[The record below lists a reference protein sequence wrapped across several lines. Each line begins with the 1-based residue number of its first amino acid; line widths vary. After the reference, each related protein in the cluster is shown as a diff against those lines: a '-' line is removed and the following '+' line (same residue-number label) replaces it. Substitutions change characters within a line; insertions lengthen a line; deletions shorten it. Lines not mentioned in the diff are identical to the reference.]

1 MDTFELVERLAVA
14 LAIGLI
20 IGIERGWKQRAE
32 AEGERAAGLR
42 THTLAGLLGGIW
54 GALALG
60 AGQAGVIALA
70 LAFAAFTAAIAV
82 FRYREMVHD
91 KTFGATT
98 VVAAM
103 LAFALGA
110 LAVMGD
116 KTAAAAAAVATAL
129 LLALKAALHE
139 WVKRL
144 TWEEL
149 RAGLTLLAMS
159 VILLPLLPHR
169 ELSPWFPINPHEI
182 WLLTVLI
189 AALSFAGYVAIRLA
203 GPSIGVLLSGLA
215 GGFVS
220 STAVTLNM
228 ARLARADGERCN
240 IFAGAVLI
248 ANAVMMLR
256 VLVIVGILNT
266 ELLAPLAPPLI
277 LGAFT
282 LAGIAGYLASWGHE
296 DSPVGKPLNLKNPF
310 ELPVVLEF
318 GALLAVITVAAKLL
332 SRWAGTYGAVALA
345 AVSGLVDVDAIS
357 ISLARL
363 APQGLAPAGAATAIL
378 VAVVANSL
386 TKVALGT
393 TAGGLRF
400 GKVVARGTVVSLAVG
415 ALGLAPALLM

>member
-1 MDTFELVERLAVA
+1 VDTFELVERLAVA

-110 LAVMGD
+110 LAVIGD

-228 ARLARADGERCN
+228 ARLARADGERGN

-266 ELLAPLAPPLI
+266 ELLAPLAPPLL

-282 LAGIAGYLASWGHE
+282 LAGIAGYLANWGHE
-296 DSPVGKPLNLKNPF
+296 DSPVGKPLTLKNPF

-332 SRWAGTYGAVALA
+332 SGWAGTYGAVALA

>member
-1 MDTFELVERLAVA
+1 VDTFELVGRLAVA
-14 LAIGLI
+14 LAIGLV
-20 IGIERGWKQRAE
+20 IGIERGWKQRGE

-42 THTLAGLLGGIW
+42 THALSGLLGGIW
-54 GALALG
+54 GALALNT
-60 AGQAGVIALA
+60 GQAGVIAVA

-110 LAVMGD
+110 LAVTGD
-116 KTAAAAAAVATAL
+116 RTAAAAAGVATAM

-149 RAGLTLLAMS
+149 RAGLILLAMS
-159 VILLPLLPHR
+159 VILLPLLPDR
-169 ELSPWFPINPHEI
+169 ELSPSFPVNPHEI
-182 WLLTVLI
+182 WLLTILI

-215 GGFVS
+215 GGLVS

-240 IFAGAVLI
+240 IFAAGVLV
-248 ANAVMMLR
+248 ASAVMMLR
-256 VLVIVGILNT
+256 VLIIVSIVNT
-266 ELLAPLAPPLI
+266 ALLAPIAAPLL
-277 LGAFT
+277 LGAFA
-282 LAGIAGYLASWGHE
+282 LAGIAGYLANWGRE
-296 DSPVGKPLNLKNPF
+296 DCPVGKPLALQNPF
-310 ELPVVLEF
+310 ELRVVLEF
-318 GALLAVITVAAKLL
+318 GALLAVIMAAAKLL
-332 SRWAGTYGAVALA
+332 SSWSGANGAIVLA
-345 AVSGLVDVDAIS
+345 AVSGLIDVDAIS

-363 APQGLAPAGAATAIL
+363 APQALAPNSAVYAIL

-386 TKVALGT
+386 TKIVLGT
-393 TAGGLRF
+393 TAGGFKF
-400 GKVVARGTVVSLAVG
+400 GKVVARGTVASLAVG
-415 ALGLAPALLM
+415 ALALAPALLR

>member
-1 MDTFELVERLAVA
+1 
-14 LAIGLI
+14 
-20 IGIERGWKQRAE
+20 
-32 AEGERAAGLR
+32 
-42 THTLAGLLGGIW
+42 
-54 GALALG
+54 
-60 AGQAGVIALA
+60 
-70 LAFAAFTAAIAV
+70 
-82 FRYREMVHD
+82 
-91 KTFGATT
+91 
-98 VVAAM
+98 
-103 LAFALGA
+103 
-110 LAVMGD
+110 
-116 KTAAAAAAVATAL
+116 
-129 LLALKAALHE
+129 
-139 WVKRL
+139 
-144 TWEEL
+144 
-149 RAGLTLLAMS
+149 
-159 VILLPLLPHR
+159 
-169 ELSPWFPINPHEI
+169 
-182 WLLTVLI
+182 
-189 AALSFAGYVAIRLA
+189 
-203 GPSIGVLLSGLA
+203 
-215 GGFVS
+215 
-220 STAVTLNM
+220 M

-266 ELLAPLAPPLI
+266 ELLAPLAPPLL

-282 LAGIAGYLASWGHE
+282 LAGIAGYLANWGHE
-296 DSPVGKPLNLKNPF
+296 DSPVGKPLTLKNPF

-332 SRWAGTYGAVALA
+332 SGWAGTYGAVALA